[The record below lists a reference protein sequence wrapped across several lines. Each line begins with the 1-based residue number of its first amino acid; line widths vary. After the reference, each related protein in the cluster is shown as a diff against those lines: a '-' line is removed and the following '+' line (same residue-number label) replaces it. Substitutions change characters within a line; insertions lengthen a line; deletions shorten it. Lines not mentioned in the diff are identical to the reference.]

1 MAYRI
6 RMLTAAVSGL
16 ALTATLT
23 SCGALGLA
31 GDHVTTLRLV
41 AANYGSTSADNSRI
55 YWDRLA
61 RAYERTHPD
70 VTIDVTVYDWK
81 DVDNK
86 IAAMVRDG
94 HAPDIAQAGSYAGYA
109 AQDKLYSAEDLL
121 DVSSQS
127 DIISSLAHAGT
138 VREQEYGLPFVSSTR
153 LLFYNKAL
161 FSRAGIERE
170 PRTWADLK
178 ADAQALKAIGVKTPY
193 GLPLGP
199 EEAQAE
205 SLIWML
211 GNGGGFTGDMSGDYV
226 IDSSRNVET
235 FSWLKRNLVGA
246 GLTGTDPA
254 TTNRQDVFDAFL
266 AGDAGM
272 IMGHPTLLAQARR
285 KGIDVGIAR
294 IPGRTKALDNTLGVA
309 DWMMAFKQ
317 NGHRQQIG
325 DFLDYVY
332 EDKNTVSFLDEYG
345 LLPVTMSASD
355 AMRADKKY
363 KSLWPF
369 IERLPSAVFY
379 PADKTSWGAVSAQV
393 KQSIGTAASTGD
405 PATVLRRLQRKAAA
419 LDAAAKAD

>member
-1 MAYRI
+1 MTYRI
-6 RMLTAAVSGL
+6 RVLTAVASGL

-23 SCGALGLA
+23 SCGALGIA
-31 GDHVTTLRLV
+31 DDQVTTLRLV
-41 AANYGSTSADNSRI
+41 AANYGSTPADDSKI

-121 DVSSQS
+121 SILSQA
-127 DIISSLAHAGT
+127 DIISSLARAGT
-138 VREQEYGLPFVSSTR
+138 VRDQEFGLPFVSSTR
-153 LLFYNKAL
+153 MLFYNKAL
-161 FSRAGIERE
+161 FSRAGIKHE
-170 PRTWADLK
+170 PRTWGDLR

-211 GNGGGFTGDMSGDYV
+211 GNGGGFTGDMSGKYE
-226 IDSSRNVET
+226 IDSARNVET
-235 FSWLKRNLVGA
+235 FRWLKQNLVRA
-246 GLTGTDPA
+246 GLTGADPA

-272 IMGHPTLLAQARR
+272 IMGHPTLLAQARS

-294 IPGRTKALDNTLGVA
+294 LPGRTEALENTLGVA

-325 DFLDYVY
+325 DFLNFVY
-332 EDKNTVSFLDEYG
+332 QEKNTVSFLDEYG
-345 LLPVTMSASD
+345 LLPVTTSASD
-355 AMRADKKY
+355 VMQADKKY
-363 KSLWPF
+363 QTLWPF

-393 KQSIGTAASTGD
+393 KETIGTAATTSD
-405 PATVLRRLQRKAAA
+405 PATVLSRLQRKAQA
-419 LDAAAKAD
+419 LDVAAKVD